1 MPSIPD
7 IATGAAE
14 AATSLKVLFEAVK
27 AALGLAKNTD
37 LNAAIIDIQEK
48 LIEHEKAYTEL
59 VEKHHAVTM
68 ERNALK
74 QELLEIKQLQANFK
88 RYELKALAPG
98 FSAYVLKQS
107 AANGEP
113 AHWLCPHCKA
123 KGVIGFL
130 QLSPNDTFQAQFF
143 PGEQNLAHLVCGNCR
158 MEFTM
163 PRSAFTAT
171 WGKYA

>member
-1 MPSIPD
+1 MPTIPD

-14 AATSLKVLFEAVK
+14 AAASLKVLFEAIK
-27 AALGLAKNTD
+27 AALGIAKNAD
-37 LNAAIIDIQEK
+37 VNAAILDIQQK
-48 LIEHEKAYTEL
+48 LIEHKKTYLEL
-59 VEKHHAVTM
+59 VNEHEAVTM
-68 ERNALK
+68 ERDALK
-74 QELLEIKQLQANFK
+74 KELLEIKQLQANFK

-107 AANGEP
+107 AAEGEP

-123 KGVIGFL
+123 NGMIGL
-130 QLSPNDTFQAQFF
+130 IQLSPNDSFQAQFF

-163 PRSAFTAT
+163 PRSVFSAA